1 VPSAETLRD
10 LDMDANPEVI
20 GKRTGMRPRTRAGIP
35 RVVAEPGLPVGAADS
50 ALGGQ
55 HVAAAVL
62 DMARPAAHADRI
74 HVALLAA
81 VGHDLRSPLAAAK
94 AAISC
99 LRARDI
105 RLTAVDH
112 DDLLATAEESLDLL
126 TRMAA
131 ILVDMTR
138 LQAGGR
144 AVFPCPADLEEI
156 IGCSLGSLGSPAQ
169 AVRVT
174 IPPGLPEVM
183 ADPAIMERVV
193 ANVTANALRYS
204 PAGSPPLLTAS
215 ARGDRVELRVVDCGP
230 GVPEH
235 DRERMFLP
243 FERLGERGGTTSV
256 GLGLAVSRGLTEA
269 MHGTLRPEQTPGGGL
284 TMIISMPAACR
295 GAGQRR

>member
-1 VPSAETLRD
+1 
-10 LDMDANPEVI
+10 MGANPEVS
-20 GKRTGMRPRTRAGIP
+20 GKRTGTLHRPRAGIP
-35 RVVAEPGLPVGAADS
+35 WVIAESGLPPGAADN
-50 ALGGQ
+50 ALSGQ
-55 HVAAAVL
+55 HTAAAVL
-62 DMARPAAHADRI
+62 DIARPAGPADRI
-74 HVALLAA
+74 QAALLAA

-94 AAISC
+94 AAISG
-99 LRARDI
+99 LRARDVQ
-105 RLTAVDH
+105 LTAADH

-126 TRMAA
+126 ARLAA

-156 IGCSLGSLGSPAQ
+156 ICGSLDSLGSSAQ
-169 AVRVT
+169 AVRVS
-174 IPPGLPEVM
+174 IPPGLPGVL

-204 PAGSPPLLTAS
+204 PPGSSPLLTAS
-215 ARGDRVELRVVDCGP
+215 ARGDRVELRVVDRGP

-269 MHGTLRPEQTPGGGL
+269 MGGTLRPEQTPGGGL
-284 TMIISMPAACR
+284 TMIISMPAAGH
-295 GAGQRR
+295 GAD

>member
-1 VPSAETLRD
+1 
-10 LDMDANPEVI
+10 MGANPEVTR
-20 GKRTGMRPRTRAGIP
+20 KRTGMLHRPRAGIP
-35 RVVAEPGLPVGAADS
+35 WVVAESGLPTGAADN
-50 ALGGQ
+50 ALSGQ

-62 DMARPAAHADRI
+62 DIVRPAGHADRI
-74 HVALLAA
+74 QVALLAA

-94 AAISC
+94 VAISC
-99 LRARDI
+99 LRSRDVQ
-105 RLTAVDH
+105 LTPADH

-126 TRMAA
+126 ARLAA

-144 AVFPCPADLEEI
+144 ATFPCPADLEEI
-156 IGCSLGSLGSPAQ
+156 ICGSLDSLGSSAQ
-169 AVRVT
+169 AVRVS
-174 IPPGLPEVM
+174 IPPGLPGMM

-215 ARGDRVELRVVDCGP
+215 ARGDRVELRVVDRGP

-269 MHGTLRPEQTPGGGL
+269 MHGTLRPGQTPGGGL
-284 TMIISMPAACR
+284 TMIISMPAAGR
-295 GAGQRR
+295 GAGQQR

>member
-1 VPSAETLRD
+1 
-10 LDMDANPEVI
+10 MGANPEVT
-20 GKRTGMRPRTRAGIP
+20 GKRTGTLHRPRAGIP
-35 RVVAEPGLPVGAADS
+35 WVVAESGLPTGAADN
-50 ALGGQ
+50 ALSGQ
-55 HVAAAVL
+55 HAAAAVL
-62 DMARPAAHADRI
+62 DIARPAGPADRI
-74 HVALLAA
+74 QVALLAA

-94 AAISC
+94 AAISG
-99 LRARDI
+99 LRARDVQ
-105 RLTAVDH
+105 LTAADH

-126 TRMAA
+126 ARLAA

-156 IGCSLGSLGSPAQ
+156 ICGSLDSLGSPAQ
-169 AVRVT
+169 AVRVS
-174 IPPGLPEVM
+174 IPTGLPGVM

-204 PAGSPPLLTAS
+204 PPGSSPLLTAS
-215 ARGDRVELRVVDCGP
+215 ARGDRVELRVVDRGP

-235 DRERMFLP
+235 DSERMFLP

-284 TMIISMPAACR
+284 TMIISMPAAGH
-295 GAGQRR
+295 GAG

>member
-1 VPSAETLRD
+1 
-10 LDMDANPEVI
+10 MGANPEVTR
-20 GKRTGMRPRTRAGIP
+20 KRTGMLHRARAGIP
-35 RVVAEPGLPVGAADS
+35 RVVAESGLPVGAVDN
-50 ALGGQ
+50 ALSGQ

-62 DMARPAAHADRI
+62 DIARPAGHADRI

-99 LRARDI
+99 LRARDMQ
-105 RLTAVDH
+105 LTPADH

-126 TRMAA
+126 TRLASM
-131 ILVDMTR
+131 LVDMTR

-156 IGCSLGSLGSPAQ
+156 ICGSLDSLGSPAQ
-169 AVRVT
+169 AVRIS
-174 IPPGLPEVM
+174 IPPGLPGVM

-204 PAGSPPLLTAS
+204 PPESPPLLTAS
-215 ARGDRVELRVVDCGP
+215 ARGDRVELRVVDRGP

-284 TMIISMPAACR
+284 TMIISMPAAGH
-295 GAGQRR
+295 GAG